1 MKKLIAVLVS
11 AVMLCSVMLPALA
24 ESQKDETVY
33 VLAAPN
39 GDANKIIVSDWLT
52 NPDKLETLSDVTNLA
67 DVQDVKGDA
76 QLTDGVWTAGGKD
89 VYYQGV
95 GTAEL
100 PLSLKITYY
109 LDNQEIAPADLAGKS
124 GSVRIRFDYQVNA
137 QATVSVN
144 GQEEV
149 INVPF
154 AVLTAALLE
163 NDVFTNV
170 SVVNGQLVN
179 DGDRTVVVGM
189 ALPGMQES
197 LQLSTDTLTLPEYVE
212 ITADAENF
220 ALPLTLTVATS
231 DVFSKLDSD
240 SLNSADDLKADV
252 TKLTDGMTQL
262 LDGSTQMLSGLTEL
276 STGASS
282 LADGATQLSNGLNTL
297 VANNDTLVGG
307 SAQVFAS
314 LLSMANEQLAAAG
327 VDVPALTM
335 ENYAAVL
342 DGLLESVSDDAL
354 TAQAR
359 AQVEPLVRAQETV
372 IREKVTEAVQAQVSQ
387 QVDAAVGDNV
397 LAKVLE
403 TLNMTPEAYQTAK
416 EKGAVSEAQQQ
427 QIAAAVD
434 QQMASEQVKT
444 LAAQQLAAQMASDE
458 VKAAIDENTEA
469 QIQALIDQN
478 VQSDAV
484 QSQLAAA
491 KEKAA
496 PLTALKAQLDSYN
509 TFHTGLVA
517 YTQGAASAAEGAQ
530 QLSDNMPALQ
540 SGIQQLK
547 EGAFSLKA
555 GLTLFNAQGIDK
567 VVKLVNEDVEPLLVR
582 ARGVLDAAKSYENYS
597 GLADDMDS
605 AVRFIWRTDAIQP

>member
-262 LDGSTQMLSGLTEL
+262 LDGSTQMFSGLTEL